1 MKFRETT
8 AALLLTSLGLTGLT
22 GCAAG
27 GNAET
32 RNIRQVT
39 DGVEKDLSAIKLRN
53 VKIVAL
59 PDGSGTLVGF
69 VVSHDDKADQLVGIS
84 INNQMAQLE
93 GATILNKNV
102 PVIFEGDT
110 ATARAKVLALGEK
123 AGYRVPVVFYFANAG
138 KIELDA
144 LIVTNTGIYSSIL

>member
-1 MKFRETT
+1 MKFRATT
-8 AALLLTSLGLTGLT
+8 STLLLTSLGLTSLT

-27 GNAET
+27 GSAET

-53 VKIVAL
+53 IKVVAL

-69 VVSHDDKADQLVGIS
+69 VVSHDENADQLVGIS
-84 INNQMAQLE
+84 INNQMAQIE

-102 PVIFEGDT
+102 PVIFEGDI
-110 ATARAKVLALGEK
+110 ATAKAKVLALGEK

-144 LIVTNTGIYSSIL
+144 LVVTNTGIYSSIL

>member
-1 MKFRETT
+1 MKFRATT
-8 AALLLTSLGLTGLT
+8 SALLLTSLGLTTLT

-27 GNAET
+27 RNAET

-39 DGVEKDLSAIKLRN
+39 DGVEKNLDAIKIRN
-53 VKIVAL
+53 IKVVAL

-69 VVSHDDKADQLVGIS
+69 IVSHSDDADQLVGVS
-84 INNQMAQLE
+84 INGQMAQLQ
-93 GATILNKNV
+93 GANVLNKNV

-110 ATARAKVLALGEK
+110 ATTKAKVLALGEK

-144 LIVTNTGIYSSIL
+144 LIVSNTGIYSSIL